1 MTGDHFMATLCRLDV
16 FLLFTF
22 LNIISN
28 SRFIGTNIDVNEV
41 SSSLNIDNAMAFEQD
56 DAGTKAMFRKERR
69 SRKAYYARIE
79 EANMEMN
86 ACMAAPSAAEMSEEV
101 IEELYEKRLERRK
114 NANKGYFNV

>member
-1 MTGDHFMATLCRLDV
+1 
-16 FLLFTF
+16 
-22 LNIISN
+22 
-28 SRFIGTNIDVNEV
+28 
-41 SSSLNIDNAMAFEQD
+41 MAFEQD